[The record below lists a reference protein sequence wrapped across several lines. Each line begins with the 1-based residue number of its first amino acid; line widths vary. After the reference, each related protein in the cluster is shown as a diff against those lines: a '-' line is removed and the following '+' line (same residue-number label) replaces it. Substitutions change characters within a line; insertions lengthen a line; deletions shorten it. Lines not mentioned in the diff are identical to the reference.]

1 MNKDKTDGLTVDAV
15 IPTFQPGKRLIG
27 ILECLEKQ
35 TLPVRC
41 VRIINSGR
49 DGFRLFL
56 EEAHL
61 TEQQFLE
68 SYPFV
73 LLEHIPKEEFDHGRT
88 RSKGFAAC
96 IGADYVLAMTQDA
109 LPADEML
116 VERLVRP
123 LTENADIAVS
133 YARQLSNPDV
143 SCEERISRNFN
154 YPAQS
159 MIKSEEDTGRLGIK
173 AYFCSNVCA
182 MYRRATWEQ
191 LGGFP
196 EHAIFNED
204 MVYAGGAL
212 QAGYRIAYVADAC
225 VYHSHSYTAAQQFH
239 RNFDLGVSQAQN
251 PQIFARFSSE
261 GEGMQ
266 YVKAVIRQMRKEKKA
281 GEIPG
286 FVLRCAAR
294 FAGYRMGKAYEH
306 LPEKLILRFTS
317 NRGFWIQQKQAR
329 LSTWRE

>member
-96 IGADYVLAMTQDA
+96 IGADYVLTMTQDA

-133 YARQLSNPDV
+133 YARQLSNPDA
-143 SCEERISRNFN
+143 SCEERISRNFKDR
-154 YPAQS
+154 
-159 MIKSEEDTGRLGIK
+159 KS
-173 AYFCSNVCA
+173 V
-182 MYRRATWEQ
+182 
-191 LGGFP
+191 
-196 EHAIFNED
+196 
-204 MVYAGGAL
+204 V
-212 QAGYRIAYVADAC
+212 
-225 VYHSHSYTAAQQFH
+225 
-239 RNFDLGVSQAQN
+239 
-251 PQIFARFSSE
+251 
-261 GEGMQ
+261 
-266 YVKAVIRQMRKEKKA
+266 
-281 GEIPG
+281 
-286 FVLRCAAR
+286 
-294 FAGYRMGKAYEH
+294 
-306 LPEKLILRFTS
+306 
-317 NRGFWIQQKQAR
+317 
-329 LSTWRE
+329 